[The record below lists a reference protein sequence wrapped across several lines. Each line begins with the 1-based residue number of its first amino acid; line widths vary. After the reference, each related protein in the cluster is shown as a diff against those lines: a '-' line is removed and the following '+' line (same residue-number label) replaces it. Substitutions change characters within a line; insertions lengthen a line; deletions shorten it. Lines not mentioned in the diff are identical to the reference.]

1 MGLCLFRIIY
11 VIRKEVGSDLRSDRE
26 SDLRSDR
33 ESDLRSDRKASTAT
47 LAAFLI

>member
-1 MGLCLFRIIY
+1 
-11 VIRKEVGSDLRSDRE
+11 VGSDLRSDRE